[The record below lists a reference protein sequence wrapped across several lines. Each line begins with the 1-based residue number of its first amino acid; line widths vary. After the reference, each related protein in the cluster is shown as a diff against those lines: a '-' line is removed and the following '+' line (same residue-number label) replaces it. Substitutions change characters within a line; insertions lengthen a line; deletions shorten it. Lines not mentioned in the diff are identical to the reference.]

1 MPFKN
6 KTIIVGVTGGI
17 AAYKAAD
24 LVSKLK
30 QAGADVWVVMTKEAT
45 KLITPLTFRTLSKNV
60 VVTDLFSDDL
70 SAIPV
75 PHIALSE
82 KADLILIVPATA
94 NIIGKI
100 TQGIADDPLTTIVMA
115 SKAPKLIAPAMNKNM
130 WDNQIVQENIK
141 KLSAMGYEFIGPE
154 VGWLACGDE
163 GVGRMVEVPII
174 LKRAE
179 EIISKGKD
187 LRGVRILV
195 TAGGTREAIDPVRFI
210 GNRSSGKM
218 GYAVAKAAID
228 RGAVVTLI
236 TSPTQIEKP
245 KGCKIITVETA
256 SQMKSAVLVES
267 KRNDAVVM
275 AAAVADYKPVQ
286 SLKSKI
292 KKHNLKYKIE
302 LQKTEDILGILGKN
316 KGKKILIGFALETDN
331 LIPNA
336 KKKLSEKNLDMIVAN
351 DESAFDG
358 DSSKVSL
365 IYSNGNIDK
374 LGMANKASTA
384 GKILDLIASKGIKQV
399 PTEKTKTPEKYSDLA
414 MN

>member
-1 MPFKN
+1 
-6 KTIIVGVTGGI
+6 
-17 AAYKAAD
+17 
-24 LVSKLK
+24 
-30 QAGADVWVVMTKEAT
+30 
-45 KLITPLTFRTLSKNV
+45 
-60 VVTDLFSDDL
+60 
-70 SAIPV
+70 
-75 PHIALSE
+75 
-82 KADLILIVPATA
+82 
-94 NIIGKI
+94 
-100 TQGIADDPLTTIVMA
+100 
-115 SKAPKLIAPAMNKNM
+115 
-130 WDNQIVQENIK
+130 
-141 KLSAMGYEFIGPE
+141 
-154 VGWLACGDE
+154 
-163 GVGRMVEVPII
+163 
-174 LKRAE
+174 
-179 EIISKGKD
+179 
-187 LRGVRILV
+187 
-195 TAGGTREAIDPVRFI
+195 
-210 GNRSSGKM
+210 
-218 GYAVAKAAID
+218 
-228 RGAVVTLI
+228 
-236 TSPTQIEKP
+236 
-245 KGCKIITVETA
+245 
-256 SQMKSAVLVES
+256 MKSAVLVES